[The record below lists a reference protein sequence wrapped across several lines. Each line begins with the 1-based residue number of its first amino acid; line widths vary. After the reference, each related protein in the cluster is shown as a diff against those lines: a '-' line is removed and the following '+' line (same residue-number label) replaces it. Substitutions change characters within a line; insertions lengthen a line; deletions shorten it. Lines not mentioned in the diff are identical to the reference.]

1 MISFYGSI
9 DRVVIDR
16 EGESKVTFAV
26 PLEALEQVAALSQHP
41 ETLMRVTVSFTDGI
55 EEARA

>member
-1 MISFYGSI
+1 M
-9 DRVVIDR
+9 VIDR